1 MIVRS
6 EPSPS
11 SAAGFHSLC
20 LCSSNLRRKTLLA
33 SQGLRPF
40 EPPVIVVDGCRS
52 PKQRLA
58 IAKRRQEA
66 PRRFFQADDR
76 DANGT
81 AQRFHP
87 HKGMSTCHA
96 NAK

>member
-1 MIVRS
+1 MR
-6 EPSPS
+6 
-11 SAAGFHSLC
+11 L
-20 LCSSNLRRKTLLA
+20 
-33 SQGLRPF
+33 
-40 EPPVIVVDGCRS
+40 

-87 HKGMSTCHA
+87 HKGMTTCHA